1 MRVLFDLKS
10 KHVSFL
16 QEPILLHFTFRGIRE
31 IDLEER
37 SGVELAKKKFRRY
50 LPLLCCV
57 LIVVTGE
64 YI

>member
-1 MRVLFDLKS
+1 MRVLFDLES

-37 SGVELAKKKFRRY
+37 SGVELAKKNIGDIY
-50 LPLLCCV
+50 LYY
-57 LIVVTGE
+57 VVS
-64 YI
+64 